1 MLAGS
6 RKNPARRRNAMKA
19 SLLLAS
25 MLIVAMPATAAVAAT
40 VKLTATLT
48 GANEVP
54 PADPDGTGTFNVE
67 IDPDKGDFC
76 YTITS
81 AKIAAP
87 VVTLDPKGSD
97 ECIAVEPDALKP
109 IIATPEAYY
118 VNIHN
123 AEFPGGAIRGQLMLK
138 K

>member
-1 MLAGS
+1 
-6 RKNPARRRNAMKA
+6 MKT

-25 MLIVAMPATAAVAAT
+25 MLIVAMPATAMAAT

-54 PADPDGTGTFNVE
+54 AADPDGTGTFVVE

-81 AKIAAP
+81 AKIAAPTMAHVHRGAAGTNGAP

-109 IIATPEAYY
+109 IIATPEGYY

-123 AEFPGGAIRGQLMLK
+123 AEFPGGAIRGQLVK

>member
-1 MLAGS
+1 MKTSPAACLHADRRHAGHRDGRHGEAHRHAHRRQRGAGRRS
-6 RKNPARRRNAMKA
+6 RRHR
-19 SLLLAS
+19 
-25 MLIVAMPATAAVAAT
+25 
-40 VKLTATLT
+40 
-48 GANEVP
+48 
-54 PADPDGTGTFNVE
+54 TFVVE

-87 VVTLDPKGSD
+87 TMAHVHRGAAGPTARPSSRSIPRAATK
-97 ECIAVEPDALKP
+97 CIAVEPDALKP
-109 IIATPEAYY
+109 IIATPEGYY

-123 AEFPGGAIRGQLMLK
+123 AEFPGGAIRGQLALK